1 MQRQNSTQKFPV
13 MALGCQHAGRA
24 HDRHFTDRSRP
35 APGYP
40 AGMTTLNS
48 DTRAVAFIAT
58 SRPVEALAF
67 YSQTLGLKL
76 VEESPYL
83 IVFDAF
89 GTLLRVQKVQ
99 SVQPHA
105 YTTLG
110 FEVTDIESA
119 ARRLADAGV
128 IGTRY
133 PGFEQ
138 DTLGIWTAPSGTR
151 VLWVPDPD
159 GNVISL
165 SQGA

>member
-1 MQRQNSTQKFPV
+1 
-13 MALGCQHAGRA
+13 MA
-24 HDRHFTDRSRP
+24 
-35 APGYP
+35 
-40 AGMTTLNS
+40 TLTS
-48 DTRAVAFIAT
+48 DTRAIAFIAT

-76 VEESPYL
+76 VEETPYL

-89 GTLLRVQKVQ
+89 GTLLRVQKVK
-99 SVQPHA
+99 SVQPHS

-110 FEVTDIESA
+110 FDVTDIEGT

-128 IGTRY
+128 SGTRY

-151 VLWVPDPD
+151 VFWFPDPD
-159 GNVISL
+159 GNVLSL
-165 SQGA
+165 SQSP